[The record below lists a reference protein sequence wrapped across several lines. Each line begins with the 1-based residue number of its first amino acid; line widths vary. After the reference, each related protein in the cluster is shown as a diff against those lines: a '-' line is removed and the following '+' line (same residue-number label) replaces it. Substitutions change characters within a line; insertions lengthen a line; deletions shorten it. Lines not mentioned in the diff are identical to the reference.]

1 MGGEFAR
8 WRERVIFKELNMT
21 QMQTKIDW
29 EPNAR
34 RKYEKMI
41 TKIPLFHREIA
52 KIVVDKKAPMLA
64 RERGADMVQE
74 QDIVRAFFSEVP
86 MAFYSL
92 MIRLLQEAGFD
103 YKKYEPK

>member
-1 MGGEFAR
+1 MAPTQTQLQWESSAR
-8 WRERVIFKELNMT
+8 K
-21 QMQTKIDW
+21 
-29 EPNAR
+29 
-34 RKYEKMI
+34 KYETMI

-64 RERGADMVQE
+64 RERGGDTVEE

-86 MAFYSL
+86 MTFYSL

>member
-1 MGGEFAR
+1 MQPTQTRIEWDPSAR
-8 WRERVIFKELNMT
+8 
-21 QMQTKIDW
+21 Q
-29 EPNAR
+29 
-34 RKYEKMI
+34 KYEKMI

-64 RERGADMVQE
+64 RERGAELVQE
-74 QDIVRAFFSEVP
+74 QDVVRAFFSEVP

-103 YKKYEPK
+103 YKKYEQK